1 MKKYHPLP
9 TTLTIKESKIHGLG
23 IFALDKI
30 TKGTNLGMI
39 HYPSKDGNI
48 IRTPLGGF
56 GNHSNEPN
64 CKKLKDSSESGVYLE
79 TSKDIFPNE
88 EITWRY
94 TLYRVDDKMT
104 NYDKDEERRQY
115 DPQMRY
121 VEKLG
126 LDPEGEQS
134 FGNAKFVEELKDY
147 HNRQF
152 DDITKPEH
160 YCAGFQIEPLDY
172 ILKNGLDFLEGNII
186 KYISRYDMKGGVKDL
201 NKAKFYL
208 DKLIERETQKNES

>member
-1 MKKYHPLP
+1 MADYNQDETKRFEKRQ
-9 TTLTIKESKIHGLG
+9 LG
-23 IFALDKI
+23 
-30 TKGTNLGMI
+30 
-39 HYPSKDGNI
+39 
-48 IRTPLGGF
+48 
-56 GNHSNEPN
+56 
-64 CKKLKDSSESGVYLE
+64 
-79 TSKDIFPNE
+79 
-88 EITWRY
+88 
-94 TLYRVDDKMT
+94 
-104 NYDKDEERRQY
+104 QY

-121 VEKLG
+121 VERLG

-134 FGNAKFVEELKDY
+134 FGNAQFPDNVRPNDTDELVRDLKDFA
-147 HNRQF
+147 NRQF

-208 DKLIERETQKNES
+208 EKLIERETLKNES

>member
-1 MKKYHPLP
+1 MKSLKQREQWAGYSMADYNQD
-9 TTLTIKESKIHGLG
+9 E
-23 IFALDKI
+23 
-30 TKGTNLGMI
+30 TK
-39 HYPSKDGNI
+39 
-48 IRTPLGGF
+48 RF
-56 GNHSNEPN
+56 
-64 CKKLKDSSESGVYLE
+64 
-79 TSKDIFPNE
+79 
-88 EITWRY
+88 
-94 TLYRVDDKMT
+94 
-104 NYDKDEERRQY
+104 ERKQY

-134 FGNAKFVEELKDY
+134 FGNAK
-147 HNRQF
+147 F

-208 DKLIERETQKNES
+208 DKLIERETRKNES

>member
-1 MKKYHPLP
+1 MKSLKQREQWEGYSMADYNQDE
-9 TTLTIKESKIHGLG
+9 TKRFEKRQLG
-23 IFALDKI
+23 
-30 TKGTNLGMI
+30 
-39 HYPSKDGNI
+39 
-48 IRTPLGGF
+48 
-56 GNHSNEPN
+56 
-64 CKKLKDSSESGVYLE
+64 
-79 TSKDIFPNE
+79 
-88 EITWRY
+88 
-94 TLYRVDDKMT
+94 
-104 NYDKDEERRQY
+104 QY

-121 VEKLG
+121 VERLG

-134 FGNAKFVEELKDY
+134 FGNAEFPDNVRPKDTEELVRDLKDFA
-147 HNRQF
+147 NRQF

-208 DKLIERETQKNES
+208 EKLIERETLKNES

>member
-1 MKKYHPLP
+1 MKSLKQREQWAGYSMADYNQDE
-9 TTLTIKESKIHGLG
+9 TKRFEKRQLG
-23 IFALDKI
+23 
-30 TKGTNLGMI
+30 
-39 HYPSKDGNI
+39 
-48 IRTPLGGF
+48 
-56 GNHSNEPN
+56 
-64 CKKLKDSSESGVYLE
+64 
-79 TSKDIFPNE
+79 
-88 EITWRY
+88 
-94 TLYRVDDKMT
+94 
-104 NYDKDEERRQY
+104 QY
-115 DPQMRY
+115 DPEMRY

-134 FGNAKFVEELKDY
+134 FGNAKFPDNVRPKDTDELVKDLRDY
-147 HNRQF
+147 ANRQF

-208 DKLIERETQKNES
+208 EKLIERETRKNES

>member
-1 MKKYHPLP
+1 MADYNRDQMDRDER
-9 TTLTIKESKIHGLG
+9 TGRRVFG
-23 IFALDKI
+23 Q
-30 TKGTNLGMI
+30 
-39 HYPSKDGNI
+39 YPK
-48 IRTPLGGF
+48 
-56 GNHSNEPN
+56 
-64 CKKLKDSSESGVYLE
+64 
-79 TSKDIFPNE
+79 
-88 EITWRY
+88 
-94 TLYRVDDKMT
+94 
-104 NYDKDEERRQY
+104 QY

-121 VEKLG
+121 VDTLG

-134 FGNAKFVEELKDY
+134 FGNA
-147 HNRQF
+147 QF

-208 DKLIERETQKNES
+208 EKLIERETRKNES

>member
-1 MKKYHPLP
+1 MRSLKQREQWEGYSMADYNQDETKRFE
-9 TTLTIKESKIHGLG
+9 KRQLG
-23 IFALDKI
+23 
-30 TKGTNLGMI
+30 
-39 HYPSKDGNI
+39 
-48 IRTPLGGF
+48 
-56 GNHSNEPN
+56 
-64 CKKLKDSSESGVYLE
+64 
-79 TSKDIFPNE
+79 
-88 EITWRY
+88 
-94 TLYRVDDKMT
+94 
-104 NYDKDEERRQY
+104 QY

-121 VEKLG
+121 VERLG

-134 FGNAKFVEELKDY
+134 FGNAKFPDNVRPKDTDELVKDLRDY
-147 HNRQF
+147 ANRQF

-208 DKLIERETQKNES
+208 EKLIERETRKNES

>member
-1 MKKYHPLP
+1 MADYNQDETKRFEKRQ
-9 TTLTIKESKIHGLG
+9 LG
-23 IFALDKI
+23 
-30 TKGTNLGMI
+30 
-39 HYPSKDGNI
+39 
-48 IRTPLGGF
+48 
-56 GNHSNEPN
+56 
-64 CKKLKDSSESGVYLE
+64 
-79 TSKDIFPNE
+79 
-88 EITWRY
+88 
-94 TLYRVDDKMT
+94 
-104 NYDKDEERRQY
+104 QY

-134 FGNAKFVEELKDY
+134 FGNAEFPDNVRPKDTEELVRDLKDFA
-147 HNRQF
+147 NRQF

-208 DKLIERETQKNES
+208 DKLIERETRKNES

>member
-1 MKKYHPLP
+1 MRSLKQREQWEGYSMADYNQDETKRFE
-9 TTLTIKESKIHGLG
+9 KRQLG
-23 IFALDKI
+23 
-30 TKGTNLGMI
+30 
-39 HYPSKDGNI
+39 
-48 IRTPLGGF
+48 
-56 GNHSNEPN
+56 
-64 CKKLKDSSESGVYLE
+64 
-79 TSKDIFPNE
+79 
-88 EITWRY
+88 
-94 TLYRVDDKMT
+94 
-104 NYDKDEERRQY
+104 QY

-134 FGNAKFVEELKDY
+134 FGNAKFPDNVRPKDTDELVKDLRDY
-147 HNRQF
+147 ANRQF

-208 DKLIERETQKNES
+208 EKLIERETRKNES

>member
-1 MKKYHPLP
+1 MKSLKQREQWAGYSMADYNQD
-9 TTLTIKESKIHGLG
+9 E
-23 IFALDKI
+23 
-30 TKGTNLGMI
+30 TK
-39 HYPSKDGNI
+39 
-48 IRTPLGGF
+48 RF
-56 GNHSNEPN
+56 
-64 CKKLKDSSESGVYLE
+64 
-79 TSKDIFPNE
+79 
-88 EITWRY
+88 
-94 TLYRVDDKMT
+94 
-104 NYDKDEERRQY
+104 ERRQLGQY

-134 FGNAKFVEELKDY
+134 FGNA
-147 HNRQF
+147 QF

-208 DKLIERETQKNES
+208 DKLIERETRKNES

>member
-1 MKKYHPLP
+1 MKSLKQREQWAGYSMADYNQDE
-9 TTLTIKESKIHGLG
+9 TKRFEKRQLG
-23 IFALDKI
+23 
-30 TKGTNLGMI
+30 
-39 HYPSKDGNI
+39 
-48 IRTPLGGF
+48 
-56 GNHSNEPN
+56 
-64 CKKLKDSSESGVYLE
+64 
-79 TSKDIFPNE
+79 
-88 EITWRY
+88 
-94 TLYRVDDKMT
+94 
-104 NYDKDEERRQY
+104 QY

-134 FGNAKFVEELKDY
+134 FGNAEFPDNVRPNNTEELVRDLKDFA
-147 HNRQF
+147 NRQF

-208 DKLIERETQKNES
+208 DKLIERETRKNES

>member
-1 MKKYHPLP
+1 
-9 TTLTIKESKIHGLG
+9 
-23 IFALDKI
+23 
-30 TKGTNLGMI
+30 
-39 HYPSKDGNI
+39 
-48 IRTPLGGF
+48 
-56 GNHSNEPN
+56 
-64 CKKLKDSSESGVYLE
+64 
-79 TSKDIFPNE
+79 
-88 EITWRY
+88 
-94 TLYRVDDKMT
+94 
-104 NYDKDEERRQY
+104 
-115 DPQMRY
+115 MRY

-134 FGNAKFVEELKDY
+134 FGNAEFPDNVRPKDTEELVRDLKDFA
-147 HNRQF
+147 NRQF

-208 DKLIERETQKNES
+208 EKLIERETRKNES

>member
-1 MKKYHPLP
+1 MADYNQDETKRFEKRQ
-9 TTLTIKESKIHGLG
+9 LG
-23 IFALDKI
+23 
-30 TKGTNLGMI
+30 
-39 HYPSKDGNI
+39 
-48 IRTPLGGF
+48 
-56 GNHSNEPN
+56 
-64 CKKLKDSSESGVYLE
+64 
-79 TSKDIFPNE
+79 
-88 EITWRY
+88 
-94 TLYRVDDKMT
+94 
-104 NYDKDEERRQY
+104 QY

-121 VEKLG
+121 VERLG

-134 FGNAKFVEELKDY
+134 FGNAEFPDNVRPKDTEELVRDLKDFA
-147 HNRQF
+147 NRQF

-208 DKLIERETQKNES
+208 EKLIERETRKNES

>member
-1 MKKYHPLP
+1 MADYNRDQMDRDER
-9 TTLTIKESKIHGLG
+9 TGRRVLG
-23 IFALDKI
+23 
-30 TKGTNLGMI
+30 
-39 HYPSKDGNI
+39 
-48 IRTPLGGF
+48 
-56 GNHSNEPN
+56 
-64 CKKLKDSSESGVYLE
+64 
-79 TSKDIFPNE
+79 
-88 EITWRY
+88 
-94 TLYRVDDKMT
+94 
-104 NYDKDEERRQY
+104 QY

-121 VEKLG
+121 VERLG

-134 FGNAKFVEELKDY
+134 FGNA
-147 HNRQF
+147 RF

-208 DKLIERETQKNES
+208 DKLIERETRKNES

>member
-1 MKKYHPLP
+1 MADYNQDETKRFEKRQ
-9 TTLTIKESKIHGLG
+9 LG
-23 IFALDKI
+23 
-30 TKGTNLGMI
+30 
-39 HYPSKDGNI
+39 
-48 IRTPLGGF
+48 
-56 GNHSNEPN
+56 
-64 CKKLKDSSESGVYLE
+64 
-79 TSKDIFPNE
+79 
-88 EITWRY
+88 
-94 TLYRVDDKMT
+94 
-104 NYDKDEERRQY
+104 QY

-121 VEKLG
+121 VERLG

-134 FGNAKFVEELKDY
+134 FGNAQFPDNVRPNDTDELVRDLKDFA
-147 HNRQF
+147 NRQF

-208 DKLIERETQKNES
+208 DKLIERETRKNES

>member
-1 MKKYHPLP
+1 MADYNRDQMDRDER
-9 TTLTIKESKIHGLG
+9 TGRRVFG
-23 IFALDKI
+23 Q
-30 TKGTNLGMI
+30 
-39 HYPSKDGNI
+39 YPK
-48 IRTPLGGF
+48 
-56 GNHSNEPN
+56 
-64 CKKLKDSSESGVYLE
+64 
-79 TSKDIFPNE
+79 
-88 EITWRY
+88 
-94 TLYRVDDKMT
+94 
-104 NYDKDEERRQY
+104 QY

-121 VEKLG
+121 VDTLG

-134 FGNAKFVEELKDY
+134 VGNAKFPDNVRPEATNELIKDLKDY
-147 HNRQF
+147 ANRQF

-208 DKLIERETQKNES
+208 EKLIERETRKNES

>member
-1 MKKYHPLP
+1 MKSLKQREQMADYNRDQMDRDEK
-9 TTLTIKESKIHGLG
+9 TGRRVLG
-23 IFALDKI
+23 
-30 TKGTNLGMI
+30 
-39 HYPSKDGNI
+39 
-48 IRTPLGGF
+48 
-56 GNHSNEPN
+56 
-64 CKKLKDSSESGVYLE
+64 
-79 TSKDIFPNE
+79 
-88 EITWRY
+88 
-94 TLYRVDDKMT
+94 
-104 NYDKDEERRQY
+104 QY

-121 VEKLG
+121 VDTLG

-152 DDITKPEH
+152 DDITNPEH

-208 DKLIERETQKNES
+208 EKLIERETRKNES

>member
-1 MKKYHPLP
+1 MKSLKQREQMADYNRDQMTRDERTGRRL
-9 TTLTIKESKIHGLG
+9 LG
-23 IFALDKI
+23 
-30 TKGTNLGMI
+30 
-39 HYPSKDGNI
+39 
-48 IRTPLGGF
+48 
-56 GNHSNEPN
+56 
-64 CKKLKDSSESGVYLE
+64 
-79 TSKDIFPNE
+79 
-88 EITWRY
+88 
-94 TLYRVDDKMT
+94 
-104 NYDKDEERRQY
+104 QY

-121 VEKLG
+121 VERLG

-134 FGNAKFVEELKDY
+134 FGNAQFPDNVRPKDTEELVRDLKDFA
-147 HNRQF
+147 NRQF

-208 DKLIERETQKNES
+208 EKLIERETLKNES

>member
-1 MKKYHPLP
+1 MKSLKQREQMADYNRDQMDRDER
-9 TTLTIKESKIHGLG
+9 TGRRVLG
-23 IFALDKI
+23 
-30 TKGTNLGMI
+30 
-39 HYPSKDGNI
+39 
-48 IRTPLGGF
+48 
-56 GNHSNEPN
+56 
-64 CKKLKDSSESGVYLE
+64 
-79 TSKDIFPNE
+79 
-88 EITWRY
+88 
-94 TLYRVDDKMT
+94 
-104 NYDKDEERRQY
+104 QY

-121 VEKLG
+121 VDTLG

-134 FGNAKFVEELKDY
+134 FGNAKFVEELKDF
-147 HNRQF
+147 HNQQF

-208 DKLIERETQKNES
+208 DKLIERETRKNES